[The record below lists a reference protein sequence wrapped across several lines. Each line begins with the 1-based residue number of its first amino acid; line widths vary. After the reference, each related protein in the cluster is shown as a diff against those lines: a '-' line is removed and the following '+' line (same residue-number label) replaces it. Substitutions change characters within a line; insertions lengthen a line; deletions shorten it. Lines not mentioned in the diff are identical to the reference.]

1 MPDPVIPSRLTL
13 SENARAALGKLP
25 TAEAVHV
32 MEDMLNKVAGV
43 NNSNNNSRDLPE
55 LSREELLAKVNSVPD
70 AELKKILQ
78 AHGII

>member
-1 MPDPVIPSRLTL
+1 
-13 SENARAALGKLP
+13 
-25 TAEAVHV
+25 